1 MTDSAAPTTAPT
13 RRTAPPAAATGD
25 DTGERIRSA
34 SAQLTRDQ
42 PALSDLDRTVMGAFE
57 RLMQGRPEVTNG
69 TITATN
75 ICLEAGVS
83 RASYYRSPVAA
94 LVKDILAAQQ
104 TRRPELDQLHEEIK
118 LLRQAERTLR
128 RDHAAAV
135 RELKDTIATYAN
147 HIQLLT
153 LTNAE
158 LREENQRR
166 RQQADKHSN
175 VHVLHP
181 TSQGDG

>member
-1 MTDSAAPTTAPT
+1 MA
-13 RRTAPPAAATGD
+13 
-25 DTGERIRSA
+25 
-34 SAQLTRDQ
+34 
-42 PALSDLDRTVMGAFE
+42 AFE
-57 RLMQGRPEVTNG
+57 RLMQSRPEVTDG

-94 LVKDILAAQQ
+94 LVKDILAAPQ
-104 TRRPELDQLHEEIK
+104 TRRPELDELHEEVK
-118 LLRQAERTLR
+118 PLRQAERTLR
-128 RDHAAAV
+128 RDHAAGV
-135 RELKDTIATYAN
+135 REFKDTTASYAN

-158 LREENQRR
+158 LREENQRL
-166 RQQADKHSN
+166 RQQADKHGN

-181 TSQGDG
+181 TSPGDG